1 MPEAAARREKAAGM
15 QMNEIDPVERLRKHV
30 AKAMRIVSNEQAGS
44 PTSGLPT
51 IKATAEKAAQSQ

>member
-1 MPEAAARREKAAGM
+1 
-15 QMNEIDPVERLRKHV
+15 MNEIDPVERLRKHV